1 MSWDEATT
9 LIAVRG
15 AEKYFNTV
23 KGRIIVHP
31 NGSNTWQDD
40 PEGQHE
46 YLTWKTPVE
55 ELTTIIEDLMMHER
69 K

>member
-1 MSWDEATT
+1 
-9 LIAVRG
+9 
-15 AEKYFNTV
+15 V

-55 ELTTIIEDLMMHER
+55 ELTAIIEDLMMHESR
-69 K
+69 ELFD